1 MLPSPAQCPLW
12 EVLLGWTDMVL
23 TALPLGC
30 EAKWPVEEAGRGAIM
45 LDEQNKD
52 SATWMATFQDTLTFL
67 VPQQVL
73 CSHAFTPQ

>member
-1 MLPSPAQCPLW
+1 MVPTRPADGSAPGLR
-12 EVLLGWTDMVL
+12 GK
-23 TALPLGC
+23 G
-30 EAKWPVEEAGRGAIM
+30 PVEEAGRGAIM